1 MILLHSLN
9 GSEFYINND
18 LIVKVEALP
27 DTVITLTDGRTLR
40 VKEDPREIVERIL
53 RFKRRI
59 FQGSLVVEGGEE

>member
-40 VKEDPREIVERIL
+40 VKEDPREIVDRIL
-53 RFKRRI
+53 QFKRKI
-59 FQGSLVVEGGEE
+59 FQGSLVVEGGEK

>member
-9 GSEFYINND
+9 GSEFYLNND

-40 VKEDPREIVERIL
+40 VKEAPQEILEEIIRY
-53 RFKRRI
+53 KRRI
-59 FQGSLVVEGGEE
+59 FLENTEGQ

>member
-9 GSEFYINND
+9 GSEFYLNND

-40 VKEDPREIVERIL
+40 VKEAPQEILEEII

-59 FQGSLVVEGGEE
+59 FLKNTEGQ

>member
-18 LIVKVEALP
+18 LMVKVEALP

-40 VKEDPREIVERIL
+40 VKEDPREIVERII

>member
-18 LIVKVEALP
+18 LMVKVEALP

-40 VKEDPREIVERIL
+40 VKEDPREIVERIIQ
-53 RFKRRI
+53 FKRKI
-59 FQGSLVVEGGEE
+59 FQGSLVGEGGEE